1 MRAALELG
9 LHSGNA
15 LHILFIVAS
24 ISLFLFCISLYQY
37 TVIPDTILL
46 WGTPFITFEY
56 VD

>member
-1 MRAALELG
+1 MCAALELV

-15 LHILFIVAS
+15 LHILFSVTS

-46 WGTPFITFEY
+46 WGTQFITFEY